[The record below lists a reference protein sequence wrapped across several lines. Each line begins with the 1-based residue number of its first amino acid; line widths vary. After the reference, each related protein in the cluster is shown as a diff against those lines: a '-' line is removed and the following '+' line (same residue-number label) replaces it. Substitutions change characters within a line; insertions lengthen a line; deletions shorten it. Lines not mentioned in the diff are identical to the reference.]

1 MGQREGKEDVMLI
14 QIIYQF
20 QEFRRTH
27 GKLPNVLYLNAE
39 HHAALRDTY
48 PELMSG
54 READEL
60 VPLGLKIVVVPS
72 GLLRIPRVACVLPG
86 VSEIFHCEGRF
97 GRAGRHKGQVVPT
110 PGQGHDRG
118 TGFALRVG
126 HH

>member
-1 MGQREGKEDVMLI
+1 MLI

-39 HHAALRDTY
+39 HHAALKDTY

-54 READEL
+54 RGADAL
-60 VPLGLKIVVVPS
+60 APLGLKIVVVPS

-86 VSEIFHCEGRF
+86 VSEIFHCEDRF
-97 GRAGRHKGQVVPT
+97 GSAGRHRDQMVPT
-110 PGQGHDRG
+110 SGQGHDHG
-118 TGFALRVG
+118 KGSALRVM